1 MKPQSTA
8 ATTRDAPMTASSAT
22 LEDTVVWLARSDAL
36 PADVEAKARLLLLD
50 TFGCL
55 LAGLQ
60 HPDVQKFAR
69 ALCVAFPG
77 DTAWPSSD
85 AKLSP
90 AGLAALGAAAACWD
104 EACEGNAS
112 SHGRPGLPVVP
123 TLLALAATR
132 DTSLADLLVALTT
145 GYEIGTR
152 AGEAWRIPAGWHVD
166 GGWHSLGV
174 AAAAARLI
182 SGPNVIQ
189 PAIEAAAC
197 QIPASLYLPITAGS
211 VLRNTYPAHAALL
224 GMMSAAAAEAGF
236 DMPRGALEE
245 GRRRVLQTTTP
256 APIAPT
262 GHWTILDGYLKP
274 FAAVR
279 HTHYGVEAALR
290 LRRNPAFALENIR
303 AIKLKIYPEAV
314 QYCGIRAP
322 RNAIQAQFSL
332 AYAVAAA
339 LKLGDLGPEAYRDVS
354 DATLVRLERRV
365 EVEADPSRVRR
376 GATLTLD
383 LGGNSV
389 SETVDD
395 VVGDASRPMSRAE
408 AVAKFHRYAEPA
420 LGWQRA
426 EAVAA
431 FIVEGDGAKP
441 ARQCFALANG

>member
-1 MKPQSTA
+1 
-8 ATTRDAPMTASSAT
+8 MTAQGAT
-22 LEDTVVWLARSDAL
+22 LQETVAWVAGCSAL

-60 HPDVQKFAR
+60 HPDVRKFGQ
-69 ALCVAFPG
+69 ALSIAFPG
-77 DTAWPSSD
+77 ETSWPSSD
-85 AKLSP
+85 IKLGP

-123 TLLALAATR
+123 ALLALASTR
-132 DTSLADLLVALTT
+132 EVSLGEVLVALAT
-145 GYEIGTR
+145 GYEIGNR
-152 AGEAWRIPAGWHVD
+152 AGEAWRIPTGWHVD

-182 SGPNVIQ
+182 SGPHNIQ

-236 DMPRGALEE
+236 EMPGGALEE
-245 GRRRVLQTTTP
+245 GRKRVLQATAP
-256 APIAPT
+256 APISPA

-290 LRRNPAFALENIR
+290 LRRDPAFALDRIR
-303 AIKLKIYPEAV
+303 AITLRIYPEAV

-332 AYAVAAA
+332 SYAIAAA

-354 DATLVRLERRV
+354 DATLTKLEHSV
-365 EVEADPSRVRR
+365 IVEAEPGRVRR

-383 LGGNSV
+383 VGGHALSQ
-389 SETVDD
+389 TVDD
-395 VVGDASRPMSRAE
+395 VAGDASRPVTKAE

-420 LGWQRA
+420 LGRTRA
-426 EAVAA
+426 ESAAA
-431 FIVEGDGAKP
+431 FLVEGDSAKP
-441 ARQCFALANG
+441 ARQCLAS

>member
-1 MKPQSTA
+1 
-8 ATTRDAPMTASSAT
+8 MTASSAT
-22 LEDTVVWLARSDAL
+22 LEDTIDWLARCDTL

-60 HPDVQKFAR
+60 HSDVRKFGQ
-69 ALCVAFPG
+69 ALHVAFPG
-77 DTAWPSSD
+77 DSAWPSSD
-85 AKLSP
+85 SRLSP

-123 TLLALAATR
+123 TLLALAASR
-132 DTSLADLLVALTT
+132 NTSLTDLLLALAT

-182 SGPNVIQ
+182 SGPQAIQ

-197 QIPASLYLPITAGS
+197 QIPVSLYLPITAGS

-224 GMMSAAAAEAGF
+224 GMMSAAAAAAGF

-245 GRRRVLQTTTP
+245 GRRRVLQTTSP

-290 LRRNPAFALENIR
+290 LRRNPAFALERVR
-303 AIKLKIYPEAV
+303 AIKLQTYPEAV
-314 QYCGIRAP
+314 QYCGNRAP
-322 RNAIQAQFSL
+322 RTPIQAQFSL
-332 AYAVAAA
+332 SYAIAAA
-339 LKLGDLGPEAYRDVS
+339 LKLGDLGPEAYRDVG
-354 DATLVRLERRV
+354 DATLTRLEQSV
-365 EVEADPSRVRR
+365 VIEADSSRVRR

-383 LGGNSV
+383 LGSNTL
-389 SETVDD
+389 SETVND
-395 VVGDASRPMSRAE
+395 VAGDASRPMTKAE

-420 LGWQRA
+420 LGRQRA

-431 FIVEGDGAKP
+431 FFTEGDGAKP
-441 ARQCFALANG
+441 ARQCFALAAE

>member
-1 MKPQSTA
+1 MYKRQ
-8 ATTRDAPMTASSAT
+8 
-22 LEDTVVWLARSDAL
+22 
-36 PADVEAKARLLLLD
+36 
-50 TFGCL
+50 
-55 LAGLQ
+55 
-60 HPDVQKFAR
+60 
-69 ALCVAFPG
+69 PG
-77 DTAWPSSD
+77 DSAWPSSD
-85 AKLSP
+85 SRLSP

-123 TLLALAATR
+123 ALLALASTR
-132 DTSLADLLVALTT
+132 EVGLTDLLLALAT

-182 SGPNVIQ
+182 SGPQAIQ

-224 GMMSAAAAEAGF
+224 GMMSAAAAAAGF

-245 GRRRVLQTTTP
+245 GRRRVLQTTSP

-290 LRRNPAFALENIR
+290 LRRNPAFALERVR
-303 AIKLKIYPEAV
+303 AIKLQTYPEAV
-314 QYCGIRAP
+314 QYCGNRAP
-322 RNAIQAQFSL
+322 RTPIQAQFSL
-332 AYAVAAA
+332 SYATAAA
-339 LKLGDLGPEAYRDVS
+339 LKLGDLGPEAYRDVG
-354 DATLVRLERRV
+354 DATLTRLEQSV
-365 EVEADPSRVRR
+365 VIEADSSRVRR

-383 LGGNSV
+383 LGSNTL
-389 SETVDD
+389 SETVND
-395 VVGDASRPMSRAE
+395 VAGDASRPMTKAE

-420 LGWQRA
+420 LGRQRA

-431 FIVEGDGAKP
+431 FFTEGDGAKP
-441 ARQCFALANG
+441 ARQCFALAAE